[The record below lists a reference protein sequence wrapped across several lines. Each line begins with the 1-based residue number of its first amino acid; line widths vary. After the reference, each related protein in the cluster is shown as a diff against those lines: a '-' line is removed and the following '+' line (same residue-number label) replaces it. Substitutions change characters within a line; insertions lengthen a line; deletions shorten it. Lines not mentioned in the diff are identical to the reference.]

1 MSTHL
6 KTGDIL
12 HCRNNRLLSKLIRW
26 ATKSKWS
33 HTAIYMELNGRPFI
47 IEAQKNGV
55 NIKTFDN
62 WEKQYGYYWEAHRN
76 LEMGHEVP
84 FVDRALSK
92 AGVTGY
98 DFDDLILKHPWRII
112 TGKWKRE
119 PNEEDDMYCS
129 FFAMW
134 CHREPDAYKMRPDE
148 AFAHCEKHRGKY
160 MKIR

>member
-1 MSTHL
+1 MTHNL

-12 HCRNNRLLSKLIRW
+12 HCRNNRWLSKLIRW
-26 ATKSKWS
+26 ATRSSWS
-33 HTAIYMELNGRPFI
+33 HTAIYIEINGRPFI

-76 LEMGHEVP
+76 LAMPPERV
-84 FVDRALSK
+84 FFDRAISK

-98 DFDDLILKHPWRII
+98 DFDDLIIKHPWRLI

-119 PNEEDDMYCS
+119 PNEDEDMYCS
-129 FFAMW
+129 YYAMW
-134 CHREPDAYKMRPDE
+134 THEVPDAYKMRPDE
-148 AFAHCEKHRGKY
+148 AFAYCERHTESY
-160 MKIR
+160 MKIK